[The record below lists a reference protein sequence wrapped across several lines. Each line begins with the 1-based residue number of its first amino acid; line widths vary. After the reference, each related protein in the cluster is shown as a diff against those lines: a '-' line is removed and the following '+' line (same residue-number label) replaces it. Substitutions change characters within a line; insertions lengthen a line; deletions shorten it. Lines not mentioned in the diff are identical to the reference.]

1 MENRIESNTTVEA
14 TINQLWKIT
23 DLFRGC
29 IMAED
34 YDLLLFLISLKN
46 DVEKYRDFLEDD
58 FFGLKKENG
67 IYLNTFKIKKSN
79 EEIIVKNYLLVIKS
93 LPKDR
98 ISAIINEIALINR
111 EILHEHF
118 SEIFDVMSVFVVTSD

>member
-58 FFGLKKENG
+58 FFGLKKKMVY
-67 IYLNTFKIKKSN
+67 I
-79 EEIIVKNYLLVIKS
+79 
-93 LPKDR
+93 
-98 ISAIINEIALINR
+98 
-111 EILHEHF
+111 
-118 SEIFDVMSVFVVTSD
+118 